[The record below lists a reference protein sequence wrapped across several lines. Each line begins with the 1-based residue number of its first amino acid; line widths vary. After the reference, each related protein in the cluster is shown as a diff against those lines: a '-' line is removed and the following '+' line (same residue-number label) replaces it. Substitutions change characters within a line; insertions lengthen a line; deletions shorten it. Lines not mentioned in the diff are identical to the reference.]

1 MNAFGILVLIVF
13 FICLYIVYQM
23 DGKVLIMT
31 KQEALAELKDCVR
44 CAEWVDEDSVDCVS
58 TEALKVA
65 IEALEREV
73 SMYSWLDKIAE
84 NITRSYESSE
94 VVALLR
100 TEEVK
105 AIVKKHFATL
115 ESIDR
120 HLIQNR
126 EESTE
131 VGMELVNDF
140 QKEAMLRLLKYAG
153 YDCEVLNEL
162 DDFVMMRVS
171 RKSN

>member
-1 MNAFGILVLIVF
+1 
-13 FICLYIVYQM
+13 M

-31 KQEALAELKDCVR
+31 KQEALAELKDRVR
-44 CAEWVDEDSVDCVS
+44 CAEWVDEDYVDCVS
-58 TEALKVA
+58 KEALRVA

-73 SMYSWLDKIAE
+73 SMCRGLDKIAE
-84 NITRSYESSE
+84 NIARSYESPE

-105 AIVKKHFATL
+105 EMVKKHFATL